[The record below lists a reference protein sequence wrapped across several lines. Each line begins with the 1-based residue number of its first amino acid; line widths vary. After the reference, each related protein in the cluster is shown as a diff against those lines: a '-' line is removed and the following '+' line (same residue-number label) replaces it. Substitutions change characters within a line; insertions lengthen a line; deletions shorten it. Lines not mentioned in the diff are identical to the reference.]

1 MERWKVTAEKQ
12 MKCQRFL
19 HREKP
24 NCVILLLGKGYPK
37 TNYTLSRDDIV
48 PYFHLTYYSPL
59 RIANLR
65 TWIFDPYDEY
75 PIKQKSPLSTG
86 IEIYSLVPFSYLP

>member
-1 MERWKVTAEKQ
+1 MERRKVTAEKQ

-59 RIANLR
+59 RIAN
-65 TWIFDPYDEY
+65 
-75 PIKQKSPLSTG
+75 
-86 IEIYSLVPFSYLP
+86 

>member
-24 NCVILLLGKGYPK
+24 NCAILLLGKGYPQ
-37 TNYTLSRDDIV
+37 TNYALSRDDNV
-48 PYFHLTYYSPL
+48 PCFHLTNYRPL
-59 RIANLR
+59 RLR
-65 TWIFDPYDEY
+65 IFERGYL
-75 PIKQKSPLSTG
+75 IRSMNTLLSEKRLYRPAVKF
-86 IEIYSLVPFSYLP
+86 IVW

>member
-65 TWIFDPYDEY
+65 TWMFDPYYEY
-75 PIKQKSPLSTG
+75 PIKQKHAF
-86 IEIYSLVPFSYLP
+86 IDRQ

>member
-37 TNYTLSRDDIV
+37 T
-48 PYFHLTYYSPL
+48 PYQEMIMKTPYQEMIMSL
-59 RIANLR
+59 
-65 TWIFDPYDEY
+65 IF
-75 PIKQKSPLSTG
+75 T
-86 IEIYSLVPFSYLP
+86 